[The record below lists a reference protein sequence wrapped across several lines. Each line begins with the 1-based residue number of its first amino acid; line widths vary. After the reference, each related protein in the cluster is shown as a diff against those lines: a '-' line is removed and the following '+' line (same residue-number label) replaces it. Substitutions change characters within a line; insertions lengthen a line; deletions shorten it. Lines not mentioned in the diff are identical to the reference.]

1 MPTPSTLRVVIVLRM
16 GRRGTTLEMTC
27 MESETR
33 PREDEGLAW
42 EGWDLRVS
50 SEETWPVFDAAII
63 WRSRRHSRCQPLQV
77 KDESHARLPP
87 HFHPRHGIGRR
98 RNQNLLSSFS
108 SDLIHRAV
116 ALTCACRPA
125 TGLHRAGVNMTTR
138 HNFTIARYISQPSQ
152 CRLLYRSLTARGEGL
167 HVRREQWSCTINF
180 DTGDV
185 VL

>member
-1 MPTPSTLRVVIVLRM
+1 MEPSSSATVRSARGLAGLPSLATTYTSSTIRPDALQTKGSVPTPSTLRVVIVLRM

-87 HFHPRHGIGRR
+87 HFHPRHGIGRH
-98 RNQNLLSSFS
+98 RNQNLRLRRGF
-108 SDLIHRAV
+108 
-116 ALTCACRPA
+116 
-125 TGLHRAGVNMTTR
+125 AGQMTTR
-138 HNFTIARYISQPSQ
+138 YNFMIAR
-152 CRLLYRSLTARGEGL
+152 T
-167 HVRREQWSCTINF
+167 RRAPRT
-180 DTGDV
+180 V
-185 VL
+185 VLHEQFRYWGCVL